1 MTDLDDL
8 DSQIINLLQI
18 DGRASNIELAR
29 KIGVSEGTVRRR
41 FRNLVKEEVI
51 RVIAIPDPSKLGRET
66 SALIGLK
73 VDPALVDSVA
83 SELAKMEEVQYS
95 AVTTGAYDVFCRVA
109 LSSPLEL
116 SNFLR
121 NRIGD
126 INGVRRSETFVN
138 LSIKKNS
145 GGPVGSSKE

>member
-1 MTDLDDL
+1 MAELDDL

-116 SNFLR
+116 SDFLR

-138 LSIKKNS
+138 LSIKKNI
-145 GGPVGSSKE
+145 GGPVASSVG

>member
-1 MTDLDDL
+1 MTELDDL

-145 GGPVGSSKE
+145 GGPVGVL

>member
-8 DSQIINLLQI
+8 DGQIINLLQI

-116 SNFLR
+116 SDFLR

-145 GGPVGSSKE
+145 GGPVASSAG